1 MIKITLSFL
10 SVLML
15 VSCGQRQ
22 TNPWLDSVA
31 DSIGYSVV
39 KLNGFAG
46 DLHIVVVDSAGNKL
60 VESRTHSSDLGQTC
74 DFPDPHPGA
83 LLFPFLL
90 ANADSV
96 DNTVLPV
103 GYHVFFDSIPVV
115 DDHYMGDSLPVLQ
128 ALSHGSRVAAVAFC
142 DMYFGDC
149 RNKLRNILSE
159 WLPGQ
164 PLPQTEDN
172 RDIKLVTGDFPVD
185 PDVLLDSYRRLVL
198 TRPDIVGDSSGMA
211 TISSIENVLTGLY
224 LGHNGPTCILIVVH
238 GSATHTVSL
247 METIASKIFSNH

>member
-46 DLHIVVVDSAGNKL
+46 DLHIVVVDSAWNKL

-74 DFPDPHPGA
+74 DFPDPYAGE

-90 ANADSV
+90 ASV
-96 DNTVLPV
+96 DSIDTGAYLPV
-103 GYHVFFDSIPVV
+103 GYNVFGGIPVV
-115 DDHYMGDSLPVLQ
+115 DNRAWGQDSLPLLQ
-128 ALSHGSRVAAVAFC
+128 AMTQGSKVAAVEFAYRHYNHRR
-142 DMYFGDC
+142 DD
-149 RNKLRNILSE
+149 LRHHLAHF
-159 WLPGQ
+159 LPGQ
-164 PLPQTEDN
+164 PIPEDLSFV
-172 RDIKLVTGDFPVD
+172 KLCSGDFPVA
-185 PDVLLDSYRRLVL
+185 PETLLEGYRMLVL

-247 METIASKIFSNH
+247 METIASNIFSNH